1 MAWRKGTS
9 FPSAFYGAF
18 LSTAAFHGYSGN
30 RWMIGLIGESIS
42 AICSAICAAICSAM
56 HRF

>member
-1 MAWRKGTS
+1 VAWNTR

-18 LSTAAFHGYSGN
+18 LSTAAFHGCGTLK
-30 RWMIGLIGESIS
+30 IDGLIGESIT
-42 AICSAICAAICSAM
+42 AICFAICTTV